1 MEFHF
6 FGFKIAIIRFSLYRW
21 LSQILQN
28 KFVGYSFL
36 VNWEKW
42 HLIPKDKKN

>member
-1 MEFHF
+1 MLSFIFSRETSFMEFHF

-36 VNWEKW
+36 VN
-42 HLIPKDKKN
+42 